1 MDSADVLSS
10 VGLSKH
16 QTNEQTTRHLL
27 RFALATESICTG
39 ALIFLSQNFFF
50 FFATKESKIGAGAE
64 VIGLV
69 LDCKTITQLT
79 LDAR

>member
-1 MDSADVLSS
+1 MGPPSVLERFGGVGESDPAGLRPPNRPAHP
-10 VGLSKH
+10 VNGLS
-16 QTNEQTTRHLL
+16 L
-27 RFALATESICTG
+27 
-39 ALIFLSQNFFF
+39 FF

>member
-1 MDSADVLSS
+1 MGPPSVLERFGGVGESDPAGLA
-10 VGLSKH
+10 VPATALPARPVNGLS
-16 QTNEQTTRHLL
+16 LP
-27 RFALATESICTG
+27 S
-39 ALIFLSQNFFF
+39 F
-50 FFATKESKIGAGAE
+50 FFAAKESKIGAGAV

>member
-1 MDSADVLSS
+1 MGPPSVLERFGG
-10 VGLSKH
+10 VGESDPAGLAAPANRPARPPR
-16 QTNEQTTRHLL
+16 QR
-27 RFALATESICTG
+27 ALP
-39 ALIFLSQNFFF
+39 LF

>member
-1 MDSADVLSS
+1 MGPPSVLERFGVV
-10 VGLSKH
+10 VGESDPAGLAVPA
-16 QTNEQTTRHLL
+16 T
-27 RFALATESICTG
+27 ALPARPVNG
-39 ALIFLSQNFFF
+39 LFLFF
-50 FFATKESKIGAGAE
+50 FFASKESKIGAGAE

>member
-1 MDSADVLSS
+1 MGPPSVLERFGGVGESDPAGLA
-10 VGLSKH
+10 VPATALPARPVNGLS
-16 QTNEQTTRHLL
+16 L
-27 RFALATESICTG
+27 
-39 ALIFLSQNFFF
+39 FF
-50 FFATKESKIGAGAE
+50 FFASKESKIGAGAE